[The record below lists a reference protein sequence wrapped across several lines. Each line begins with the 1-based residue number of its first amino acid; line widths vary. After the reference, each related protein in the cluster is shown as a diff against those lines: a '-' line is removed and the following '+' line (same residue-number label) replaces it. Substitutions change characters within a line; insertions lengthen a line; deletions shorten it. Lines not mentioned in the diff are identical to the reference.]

1 MSVRRGVAGVND
13 SSVFTICMLLCNKLY
28 LYVMV
33 QSMGSAISPQ
43 QYTVITADVIGS
55 RKIGSFRSLRD
66 ARLDAVS
73 MLHRENGLILSPYTV
88 TAWDEFQVILSR
100 PEYAPRVLFDLRRLF
115 IPFGLRIAVGMGAA
129 TGTDRQ
135 PINKYAGGEAFE
147 RARTA
152 ADRLKSPS
160 PKYRIL
166 TSFETGNAEFDLIAN
181 TIYHL
186 QDSLLE
192 GGTEKQWA
200 TINMQEEIHNLEQ
213 TAQRLGINIS
223 TVSRNLKRGNYWHLV
238 DTIDAMERIVKL
250 HF

>member
-1 MSVRRGVAGVND
+1 MEAATDQQLYSVIV
-13 SSVFTICMLLCNKLY
+13 
-28 LYVMV
+28 
-33 QSMGSAISPQ
+33 
-43 QYTVITADVIGS
+43 ADVVGS
-55 RKIGSFRSLRD
+55 RKIRSFSSQRD
-66 ARLDAVS
+66 VRLDAVS
-73 MLHRENGLILSPYTV
+73 ELHRRNGLILSPYTV

-100 PEYAPRVLFDLRRLF
+100 PEHAPRVLFDLRRLF
-115 IPFGLRIAVGMGAA
+115 VPFELWIAVGMGTA

-147 RARTA
+147 RARA
-152 ADRLKSPS
+152 AANRLKSPS

-166 TSFETGNAEFDLIAN
+166 TSFETGNADFDIIAN
-181 TIYHL
+181 TVYHM

-200 TINMQEEIHNLEQ
+200 TINTQEETRSMEQ

-223 TVSRNLKRGNYWHLV
+223 TASRNLKRGYYWHML
-238 DTIDAMERIVKL
+238 DTIDAMESIIKM